1 MFNSLEKHSASSIE
15 KLRSPIINPFKS
27 AKDMIKNQ
35 GHTSFEVAGVSSD
48 HLKLGRDL
56 VKFNLFFCFNSM
68 KYDTIEITNESL
80 PGVENFFGPSFSH
93 QVHPVS
99 TDYSKSL

>member
-1 MFNSLEKHSASSIE
+1 MFSILEEHSASSIE

-35 GHTSFEVAGVSSD
+35 EQKSFEVAGVSSD

-56 VKFNLFFCFNSM
+56 VKFYLCLCFNSM
-68 KYDTIEITNESL
+68 KCDTIEITNESL
-80 PGVENFFGPSFSH
+80 RGVENFFGSSFSH
-93 QVHPVS
+93 QVHRVS
-99 TDYSKSL
+99 TD